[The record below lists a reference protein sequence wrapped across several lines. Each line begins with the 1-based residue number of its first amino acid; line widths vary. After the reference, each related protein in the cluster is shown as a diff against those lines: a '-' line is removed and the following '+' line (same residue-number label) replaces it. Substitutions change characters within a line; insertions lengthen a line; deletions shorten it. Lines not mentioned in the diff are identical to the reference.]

1 MDDLQILTTKEV
13 LDLTTLS
20 ETTLRRWITKRKF
33 PEPVRLGERRIGW
46 PRTQVLDWL
55 VEQRGGEG
63 GVASHLY
70 QTGLTPSSRTL
81 KCREGRPQ

>member
-20 ETTLRRWITKRKF
+20 ETTLRRWVTKRKF

-46 PRTQVLDWL
+46 PRHRVLDWL
-55 VEQRGGEG
+55 VEQRGGEA

-70 QTGLTPSSRTL
+70 QTGLTPGQ
-81 KCREGRPQ
+81 EH